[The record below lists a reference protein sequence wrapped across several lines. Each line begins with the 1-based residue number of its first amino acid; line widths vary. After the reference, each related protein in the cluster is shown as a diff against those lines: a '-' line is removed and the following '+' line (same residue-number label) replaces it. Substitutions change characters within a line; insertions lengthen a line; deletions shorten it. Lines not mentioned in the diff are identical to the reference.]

1 MKKHLLEIAC
11 FDEES
16 AVKAA
21 KGGAD
26 RIELCR
32 DCVSGGLSAD
42 ATVLASLKSRIP
54 IPIFVMIRP
63 HARNFYYS
71 EEEFEEMKA
80 TLINLK
86 SLGADGFVF
95 GILQQSNQDQS
106 NEIDIK
112 RNSQLVQLAEGRSC
126 TFHRAF
132 DLIPE
137 SKWNVSLS
145 GLAECGFRS
154 ILTCGGCSENKAE
167 DNIGALSRLFHCKTS
182 HGPNLE
188 GREIDIII
196 GGGVRSTNVLI
207 LWENTHCQIF
217 HSSAI
222 LSDDNVVSMEE
233 VAETREALDGFP
245 LAEQIKS
252 L

>member
-1 MKKHLLEIAC
+1 M
-11 FDEES
+11 
-16 AVKAA
+16 
-21 KGGAD
+21 
-26 RIELCR
+26 
-32 DCVSGGLSAD
+32 
-42 ATVLASLKSRIP
+42 LASLKSRLS
-54 IPIFVMIRP
+54 IPIFAMIRP
-63 HARNFYYS
+63 HARSFYYDDVD
-71 EEEFEEMKA
+71 FEEMGA
-80 TLINLK
+80 TLENLK
-86 SLGADGFVF
+86 SVGADGFVF
-95 GILQQSNQDQS
+95 GILQQSKQDQS

-112 RNSQLVQLAEGRSC
+112 RNTQLVQLADGRPC

-145 GLAECGFRS
+145 GLVECGFRS
-154 ILTCGGCSENKAE
+154 ILTSGGCSENKAE
-167 DNIGALSRLFHCKTS
+167 DNIGALSRLFHCNTS

-196 GGGVRSTNVLI
+196 GGGVRSTNVLR
-207 LWENTHCQIF
+207 LWEHTHCQIF

-222 LSDDNVVSMEE
+222 LSDDNIVSMEE
-233 VAETREALDGFP
+233 VAETREALDSFP